1 LAKPDLVELSN
12 IRAKVQ
18 MQDKSTVEL
27 SAAVG
32 VYDSKGETIKL
43 DRNILLSSSTGYRG
57 RLSEAMVNIRTSH
70 VVSNRPVEVDLLQGT
85 LRGNRLEIVDGGDL
99 VRFEGGVTMTLKL
112 GETADSHAKA
122 GVQ

>member
-1 LAKPDLVELSN
+1 MAKPDLVELSN

-43 DRNILLSSSTGYRG
+43 DRNILLVVVD
-57 RLSEAMVNIRTSH
+57 RLSA
-70 VVSNRPVEVDLLQGT
+70 
-85 LRGNRLEIVDGGDL
+85 
-99 VRFEGGVTMTLKL
+99 
-112 GETADSHAKA
+112 A
-122 GVQ
+122 G